1 MNDPK
6 PASRPFSILVCF
18 DYTDAGGYAFE
29 QAASIVKRLPSSEMH
44 LIHVTSGDTSD
55 ARVRQV
61 AGQLRAYVDAKA
73 ASIGGMGGMSVGV
86 HVRHGDP
93 VREMAELRRRG
104 RYRPHRDRHPEARES
119 KELDFGHDGRE
130 ASSALALSGRCCG
143 SEAYRAPCAL
153 SGHCARMRGLP
164 QGACNLTRL
173 PVVVRPPRFVR
184 PPWRFGSS
192 LFVPARA
199 TVRFTRL
206 RSDPDRYRLLNTTV
220 ASPVLGAFFL
230 QASCRREDRGS

>member
-93 VREMAELRRRG
+93 VREIAQLAAEVDIDLIVIG
-104 RYRPHRDRHPEARES
+104 TPKHANLKSWILGTTEEKLLQHS
-119 KELDFGHDGRE
+119 
-130 ASSALALSGRCCG
+130 
-143 SEAYRAPCAL
+143 PC
-153 SGHCARMRGLP
+153 
-164 QGACNLTRL
+164 
-173 PVVVRPPRFVR
+173 PVVVAGPKPTEPHVHY
-184 PPWRFGSS
+184 PAIAPACADC
-192 LFVPARA
+192 LKARA
-199 TVRFTRL
+199 TSHGSQWWCARH
-206 RSDPDRYRLLNTTV
+206 
-220 ASPVLGAFFL
+220 ASSGLHGVSGHLYSYQRELPF
-230 QASCRREDRGS
+230 ASHDSEVIPTGIDF